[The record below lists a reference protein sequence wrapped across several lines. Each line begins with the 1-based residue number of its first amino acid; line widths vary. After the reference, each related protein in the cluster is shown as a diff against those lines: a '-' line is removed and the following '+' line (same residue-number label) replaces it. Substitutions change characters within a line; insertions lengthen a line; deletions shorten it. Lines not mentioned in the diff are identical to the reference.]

1 MARILSTFSKTC
13 ACFYC
18 SHLNKT
24 TTYEDP
30 RKWLPIDPEDI
41 PEPRIVDLTRDQEL
55 GFGFVAGSE
64 KPVIVRYVYIYI
76 HCYYLPYL
84 LPTVCTVNDVLGKD
98 WDL

>member
-1 MARILSTFSKTC
+1 MARILSTFSK
-13 ACFYC
+13 AFVCFYC

-64 KPVIVRYVYIYI
+64 KPVIVRYVYIHTYI
-76 HCYYLPYL
+76 ATTYHICYSM
-84 LPTVCTVNDVLGKD
+84 DRQ
-98 WDL
+98 